1 MRIALLTPESD
12 FLYLAGD
19 ETSPERTF
27 SSAFDIRIDGK
38 IIIQTVRNIR
48 RQAARHI
55 DRGNLETTLSF
66 STIREFATPALAEAF
81 AATYD
86 ESQSL
91 SGILALFSY
100 GPEDVQAFLYM
111 ANAVVTLPQLTVS
124 GCAVTLRYEAR
135 GGFVF
140 EWTQTSSTQQTGYR
154 ITTTTTDKW
163 WEVSFVGPTGM
174 TGSAATG
181 YFDAATQSYYALQW
195 SEDLI
200 HWDLGKYTDCA
211 GSPTDIGGGL
221 SRYWCRSI
229 YSIDTKVK
237 TGHMWV
243 EFSESFP
250 GDYRNNPLNA
260 LTIKS
265 IVQLLGRTF
274 TMPTDAAALQTK
286 LRELG
291 FEGAT
296 VVAVSDVVWRI
307 DLYGVNYVAY
317 GTTNKIY
324 WPQYL
329 VADIYGVIN
338 SPVNGQDFKG
348 EFVNADGLRCTL
360 PKQFARL
367 SITYP
372 TP

>member
-27 SSAFDIRIDGK
+27 SSAFDIRIAGK
-38 IIIQTVRNIR
+38 TIVQTVRNIR

-55 DRGNLETTLSF
+55 DRGNLETTLGF
-66 STIREFATPALAEAF
+66 STIREFATPAIAEAF
-81 AATYD
+81 ADGYD

-91 SGILALFSY
+91 TGILALFSY

-111 ANAVVTLPQLTVS
+111 ANCVVTLPSLTVS

-140 EWTQTSSTQQTGYR
+140 EWTQATSSQQTGYR
-154 ITTTTTDKW
+154 ITTTTTDRW

-200 HWDLGKYTDCA
+200 HWDLGKFTDCA
-211 GSPTDIGGGL
+211 GSPTSIGGGL

-229 YSIDTKVK
+229 YSLDSKVK
-237 TGHMWV
+237 TGHMWC
-243 EFSESFP
+243 ESIA
-250 GDYRNNPLNA
+250 GDTRNNPFTS
-260 LTIKS
+260 LTINNV
-265 IVQLLGRTF
+265 VQSLANF
-274 TMPTDAAALQTK
+274 PYTMPGGAAQMQTDIRALGWT
-286 LRELG
+286 
-291 FEGAT
+291 GAT
-296 VVAVSDVVWRI
+296 VVATTDIDWRI
-307 DLYGVNYVAY
+307 EIPGVNFTSYT
-317 GTTNKIY
+317 TTNKVG

-329 VADIYGVIN
+329 VENSLGQIV
-338 SPVNGQDFKG
+338 SPVNGAFFLG
-348 EFVNADGLRCTL
+348 EFVNSDGLRCAL
-360 PKQFARL
+360 NKQFFRL
-367 SITYP
+367 VASAL
-372 TP
+372 